1 MAAQADFRDDVR
13 VGGKSIYETSSDV
26 TQQETRGEER
36 WWELVLWSSVVSSLA
51 AVLARFLLV
60 PLVKVI
66 LIPVFAITLK
76 IISVTIFESGRRQ
89 AVIER
94 EACEIVDAIKKWRHF
109 LLGRRFRLVTDQQ
122 SVRFMFDAKN
132 HRKIKNGKIGVDE
145 QAVNGT
151 ASHKGEDRPSANQS
165 QERSP
170 SHRMELWQM
179 FSRITNGLVRQERSP
194 SLKRSEVQLNLSF
207 PILVQ

>member
-1 MAAQADFRDDVR
+1 MYAKATVHIVYGPWLKQ
-13 VGGKSIYETSSDV
+13 
-26 TQQETRGEER
+26 TQEFIKTEAERLLHEGNITPTRSP
-36 WWELVLWSSVVSSLA
+36 WSSA
-51 AVLARFLLV
+51 
-60 PLVKVI
+60 
-66 LIPVFAITLK
+66 
-76 IISVTIFESGRRQ
+76 ESGRRQ
-89 AVIER
+89 AAIER

-179 FSRITNGLVRQERSP
+179 FPRITNGLVRQERSP
-194 SLKRSEVQLNLSF
+194 SLKRSEVQLNRLSQYWCNDQTVAGVLQDIF
-207 PILVQ
+207 VIMLSEADL